1 MQELLVPVALVERGL
16 VSEKECLGDFWILT
30 AALCRNSILIVGLVM
45 QPCLIVGLVMQ
56 SCLHLQLNSV
66 AAELNICSIAARLG
80 PGSPLCCLI
89 APELSLT
96 LLHHG

>member
-1 MQELLVPVALVERGL
+1 MPVALVERDL

-30 AALCRNSILIVGLVM
+30 AALCRNSTLIVGLVM